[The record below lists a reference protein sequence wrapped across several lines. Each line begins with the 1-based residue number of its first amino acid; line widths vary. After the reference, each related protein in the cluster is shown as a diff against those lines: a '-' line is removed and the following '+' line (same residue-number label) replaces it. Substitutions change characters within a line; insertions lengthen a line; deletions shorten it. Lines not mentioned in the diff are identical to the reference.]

1 MQFCCHV
8 NFFRRTC
15 DRCWLMFLPIWI
27 VSLWLMNITAS
38 SHRNEKERDL
48 SCKVFRKICC
58 SELLCSFLITLD
70 TCWNLVKSYCCQ
82 NAILVIIWMLLFD
95 MLFAFSHGIRMCKPG
110 GTIVYSTS
118 TMSPPQNDGTV
129 QRAIS
134 KMWEE
139 TNIDVVVQ
147 RTDTIANAFEEH
159 VQFFKGCRF
168 GQLIVPNLTAN
179 FGPTYFCKLKRV
191 R

>member
-1 MQFCCHV
+1 
-8 NFFRRTC
+8 
-15 DRCWLMFLPIWI
+15 
-27 VSLWLMNITAS
+27 
-38 SHRNEKERDL
+38 
-48 SCKVFRKICC
+48 
-58 SELLCSFLITLD
+58 
-70 TCWNLVKSYCCQ
+70 
-82 NAILVIIWMLLFD
+82 MLLFD

-134 KMWEE
+134 KIWEE
-139 TNIDVVVQ
+139 TSIDVAVQ